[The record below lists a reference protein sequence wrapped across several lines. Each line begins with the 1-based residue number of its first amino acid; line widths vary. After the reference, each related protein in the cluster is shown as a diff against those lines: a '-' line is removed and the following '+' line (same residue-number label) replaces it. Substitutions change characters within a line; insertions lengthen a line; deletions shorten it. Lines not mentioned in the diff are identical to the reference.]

1 MYMCVWVPEE
11 EPSYP
16 LELELQL
23 TKVSCLTWA
32 WDPNQLLISGT
43 IDQQLFSITGP
54 PLQFQPPSFFFL
66 KADCCYSLGWPGS
79 HCEDQVDLPVGV
91 PC

>member
-54 PLQFQPPSFFFL
+54 PLQFQPPSFFFFKGRL
-66 KADCCYSLGWPGS
+66 LLQPWLARKSL
-79 HCEDQVDLPVGV
+79 
-91 PC
+91 